1 MGRCIG
7 AGRPV
12 VARHEARS
20 SEEAMSVVRF
30 VLVAIV
36 FIAILF
42 VSLDNAETVTL
53 KFFRLAEWQA
63 PLVLVVFCAFALG
76 AALGLAAGALRTARV
91 RRELNRVRREQ
102 RKAAQAADGVD
113 STTHAP
119 IPPFD
124 AV

>member
-1 MGRCIG
+1 
-7 AGRPV
+7 
-12 VARHEARS
+12 
-20 SEEAMSVVRF
+20 MSIVRF

-53 KFFRLAEWQA
+53 KFFRVAEWQA

-76 AALGLAAGALRTARV
+76 AALGLAAGALRTSRV
-91 RRELNRVRREQ
+91 RRELNRVHREH
-102 RKAAQAADGVD
+102 RKAATAAGGID
-113 STTHAP
+113 TTASHP
-119 IPPFD
+119 PVPPFD

>member
-1 MGRCIG
+1 MLFGGRNG
-7 AGRPV
+7 
-12 VARHEARS
+12 
-20 SEEAMSVVRF
+20 SEEAMRVVRF

-76 AALGLAAGALRTARV
+76 IALGLATGALRTARV
-91 RRELNRVRREQ
+91 RRELNRTRREH
-102 RKAAQAADGVD
+102 RKVLAEATGTETVP
-113 STTHAP
+113 SP

-124 AV
+124 AM